1 MRYFSVWAILFIS
14 KLVILEIISTIFGN
28 EVQFKGAW
36 HRVIGFIVVVMVM
49 LIAEFLAAKVNK
61 KSGNIG

>member
-1 MRYFSVWAILFIS
+1 M
-14 KLVILEIISTIFGN
+14 ILEAVNMTFGD

-36 HRVIGFIVVVMVM
+36 YGLIGFIAVVMVM